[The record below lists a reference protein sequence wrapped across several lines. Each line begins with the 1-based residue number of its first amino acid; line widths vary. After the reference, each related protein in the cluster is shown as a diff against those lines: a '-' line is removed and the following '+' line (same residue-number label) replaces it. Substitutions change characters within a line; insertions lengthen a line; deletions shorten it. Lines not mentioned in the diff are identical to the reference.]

1 MDQSQLSQLKRQI
14 KRGNFRL
21 SAGEYEGAIDAF
33 LKARDILPDSVE
45 ILLTLGKIALN
56 LGKFEEGIRHFRDA
70 LSIEESDLVYSNLG
84 VALTINNQWD
94 EAYEILSQVKEPDT
108 LSSYCLGICSLY
120 VGKST
125 SETDDLLKNPPSGLK
140 FPGIALVYH
149 NRGMHNKALTE
160 FRNYGGSWNIYHAMG
175 VENIY
180 LGSRSVANSYF
191 RQALERYLNDV
202 PQNEQEEKIRAQLEF
217 DCIITGPNPTQR
229 IEDLIEYSEKYPS
242 FKSFYATATAEYEAN
257 GFTPFFRTYLEKA
270 VRLME
275 NNELDMNDVNY
286 WLSQVED

>member
-21 SAGEYEGAIDAF
+21 SAGEYEGAIEAF
-33 LKARDILPDSVE
+33 QKARDILPDSVE

-70 LSIEESDLVYSNLG
+70 LSIEESEIVYSNLG

-94 EAYEILSQVKEPDT
+94 EAYEILSQLKKPDS
-108 LSSYCLGICSLY
+108 LASYCLGICSLY

-125 SETDDLLKNPPSGLK
+125 SETDNLLKSPPSGLK

-149 NRGMHNKALTE
+149 TRGMHTKALKE
-160 FRNYGGSWNIYHAMG
+160 FRNYGGSWSIYHAMG

-180 LGSRSVANSYF
+180 LGSRSSANSYF

-202 PQNEQEEKIRAQLEF
+202 PKNKQEERIRAQLQF
-217 DCIITGPNPTQR
+217 DRIITGTNPTQR
-229 IEDLIEYSEKYPS
+229 VEKLIEYSDKYPS
-242 FKSFYATATAEYEAN
+242 FKSFYATATAEYEEN
-257 GFTPFFRTYLEKA
+257 GFTRFFRTYLEKA
-270 VRLME
+270 VDHME
-275 NNELDMNDVNY
+275 NNELDMDDVNY
-286 WLSQVED
+286 WLGQVED